1 MGGRIDLVSGRK
13 EKKKSDCIC
22 TSHAIDNRVELQ
34 IFMSEEM
41 KRKRLKMSTRA

>member
-1 MGGRIDLVSGRK
+1 MGGRVDLVSGRK
-13 EKKKSDCIC
+13 EKKSDYIC

-34 IFMSEEM
+34 IFMREEM